1 MANELLTR
9 AVRVG
14 SVTFGAGEPFAL
26 IAGPCVI
33 ENDRHPF
40 FIADELRQIA
50 GELSVPFVF
59 KASYDKANR
68 TSGESFRGPGLE
80 EGLQILGEVRKRY
93 GVPVTTDVHETC
105 QVDAVAEVVDLLQIP
120 AFLCRQTDLISA
132 AVRSGKPVNI
142 KKGQFLAPW
151 DAVHVIGKAF
161 ATGNREV
168 LITERGTSFGYNNLV
183 VDMRGFPILREMGLP
198 LVFDVTH
205 SLQLPGG
212 SGATSGGQSRF
223 VRELASAGV
232 AAGVDGIFMEV
243 HDNPAKAL
251 SDGPNA
257 CPLAELASILKRLKA
272 IDEAI
277 RESP

>member
-1 MANELLTR
+1 VEKLTR
-9 AVRVG
+9 AVKVG
-14 SVTFGAGEPFAL
+14 SITFGAGEPFAL

-33 ENDRHPF
+33 EDDRHPF
-40 FIADELRQIA
+40 FMAGELRDIA
-50 GELSVPFVF
+50 GEFDVPFIF
-59 KASYDKANR
+59 KASFDKANR
-68 TSGESFRGPGLE
+68 TSSESFRGPGLE
-80 EGLQILGEVRKRY
+80 EGLSILGEVRKRF
-93 GVPVTTDVHETC
+93 GVPITTDVHETC

-120 AFLCRQTDLISA
+120 AFLCRQTDLINA
-132 AVRSGKPVNI
+132 AVSTGKPVNI

-151 DAVHVIGKAF
+151 DAVHVIGKAY
-161 ATGNREV
+161 ATGNRDV

-183 VDMRGFPILREMGLP
+183 VDMRGFPILRETGLP

-223 VRELASAGV
+223 IRQLASAGV

-257 CPLAELASILKRLKA
+257 CPLGELSLILQRLKA
-272 IDEAI
+272 IEKAI
-277 RESP
+277 RENP